1 MKILFLS
8 LFSIFAAFF
17 FRLPDNSNRTSSW
30 PENMPRF
37 AQGVSDC
44 TFSFSGGSEFVSFST
59 PMLPD
64 EALAS
69 ASASFFNAGWILSP
83 VRTHDMILFTRKKS
97 VAAILAR
104 PNKTGSRVTAILRPN
119 GL

>member
-8 LFSIFAAFF
+8 LFSIFASFF
-17 FRLPDNSNRTSSW
+17 IRLPNDSKQTPSW

-37 AQGVSDC
+37 AQGISEY
-44 TFSFSGGSEFVSFST
+44 TFSFASGSEFVSFST
-59 PMLPD
+59 SMLPD

-69 ASASFFNAGWILSP
+69 ASSSFCNAGWILSG
-83 VRTHDMILFTRKKS
+83 VRTHDMILFTKKKS
-97 VAAILAR
+97 VAAVLAR